1 MVFFVI
7 LYPEIVYTIP
17 LSLNTYIESDDLNNV
32 IMDSAFCVIQK
43 LVVSLTGGNRMKKL
57 ILTIVLCAFAMVV
70 AGLNVRSMQNRGVK
84 EATVEAEV
92 EDIVGMNKG
101 SRGEISWNVIYKYS
115 YKGKEYQK
123 EVDGVRSCQKGE
135 KVRVAIDSDHPDVII
150 NFTRKGTALVFIL
163 LAVAAVFAMF

>member
-1 MVFFVI
+1 
-7 LYPEIVYTIP
+7 
-17 LSLNTYIESDDLNNV
+17 
-32 IMDSAFCVIQK
+32 
-43 LVVSLTGGNRMKKL
+43 MKKL

-123 EVDGVRSCQKGE
+123 EVDGVRSKKEKKSGLQLIQIIRMLLLISQE
-135 KVRVAIDSDHPDVII
+135 KV
-150 NFTRKGTALVFIL
+150 L
-163 LAVAAVFAMF
+163 L

>member
-1 MVFFVI
+1 MASNTRDFSHADTEAFFFSYEKKEWSFFVI

-115 YKGKEYQK
+115 Y
-123 EVDGVRSCQKGE
+123 
-135 KVRVAIDSDHPDVII
+135 
-150 NFTRKGTALVFIL
+150 
-163 LAVAAVFAMF
+163 

>member
-1 MVFFVI
+1 MDGLLTEKGCAVRACPRRI
-7 LYPEIVYTIP
+7 H
-17 LSLNTYIESDDLNNV
+17 LNNV

-43 LVVSLTGGNRMKKL
+43 LVVSLTGGDRMKKL

-101 SRGEISWNVIYKYS
+101 K
-115 YKGKEYQK
+115 
-123 EVDGVRSCQKGE
+123 
-135 KVRVAIDSDHPDVII
+135 
-150 NFTRKGTALVFIL
+150 
-163 LAVAAVFAMF
+163 

>member
-1 MVFFVI
+1 
-7 LYPEIVYTIP
+7 
-17 LSLNTYIESDDLNNV
+17 
-32 IMDSAFCVIQK
+32 
-43 LVVSLTGGNRMKKL
+43 MKKL

-123 EVDGVRSCQKGE
+123 EVDGVRSCQKDQEKKSGLQLIQIIRMLLLISQE
-135 KVRVAIDSDHPDVII
+135 KV
-150 NFTRKGTALVFIL
+150 L
-163 LAVAAVFAMF
+163 L

>member
-1 MVFFVI
+1 
-7 LYPEIVYTIP
+7 
-17 LSLNTYIESDDLNNV
+17 
-32 IMDSAFCVIQK
+32 
-43 LVVSLTGGNRMKKL
+43 MKKL

-70 AGLNVRSMQNRGVK
+70 AGLNVRSMQNCGVK

>member
-1 MVFFVI
+1 
-7 LYPEIVYTIP
+7 
-17 LSLNTYIESDDLNNV
+17 
-32 IMDSAFCVIQK
+32 
-43 LVVSLTGGNRMKKL
+43 MKKL

-115 YKGKEYQK
+115 YKGKEYQGWREEGCFRRGCLPA
-123 EVDGVRSCQKGE
+123 EVRRLESCQGAE
-135 KVRVAIDSDHPDVII
+135 AERCSQ
-150 NFTRKGTALVFIL
+150 R
-163 LAVAAVFAMF
+163 

>member
-1 MVFFVI
+1 
-7 LYPEIVYTIP
+7 
-17 LSLNTYIESDDLNNV
+17 
-32 IMDSAFCVIQK
+32 
-43 LVVSLTGGNRMKKL
+43 MKKL

-135 KVRVAIDSDHPDVII
+135 KVRVGYRILGRLTYPFDIRFP
-150 NFTRKGTALVFIL
+150 ALPFGLVL
-163 LAVAAVFAMF
+163 

>member
-1 MVFFVI
+1 MDGLSAGKRCAVGT
-7 LYPEIVYTIP
+7 YPRRIHR
-17 LSLNTYIESDDLNNV
+17 NNV

-43 LVVSLTGGNRMKKL
+43 LVVSLTGENRMKKL

-92 EDIVGMNKG
+92 ADIVGMNKG

-115 YKGKEYQK
+115 YKGKEYER

-135 KVRVAIDSDHPDVII
+135 KVRIVIDSDHPDVII
-150 NFTRKGTALVFIL
+150 NFTRKGAALVFIL
-163 LAVAAVFAMF
+163 LAVAAVFAML

>member
-1 MVFFVI
+1 MH
-7 LYPEIVYTIP
+7 T
-17 LSLNTYIESDDLNNV
+17 LNNV

-70 AGLNVRSMQNRGVK
+70 AGLNRGVK